1 MRPLPPRLR
10 WKRGTFAVM
19 VEEPG
24 LKPEAVEVEGIRA
37 DPFGIYRGGPFGPD
51 LLGNGRQFTLTLI
64 PSRLRVA
71 TKTLQID
78 CKRLAL
84 ELVALR
90 VNWAASTLEDMRG
103 EDFPRAQE
111 ILRSYRG
118 GR

>member
-24 LKPEAVEVEGIRA
+24 LEPEAVEVEGIRA

-51 LLGNGRQFTLTLI
+51 LLGNGRQFTLALI

-71 TKTLQID
+71 TLTLQID

-84 ELVALR
+84 ELAALR
-90 VNWAASTLEDMRG
+90 VDWAASTLEDMQG

-118 GR
+118 ER